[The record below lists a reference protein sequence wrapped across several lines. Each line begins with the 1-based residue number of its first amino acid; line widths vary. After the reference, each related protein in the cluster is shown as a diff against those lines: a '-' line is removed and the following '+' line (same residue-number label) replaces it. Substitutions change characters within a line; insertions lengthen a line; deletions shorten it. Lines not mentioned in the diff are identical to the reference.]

1 MPKPRSKTG
10 EKNLIG
16 SHLKMLRQKY
26 NLSQRDL
33 ADKLQLSGLDVDKNV
48 ITRIETNK
56 RYVTDL
62 ELKAICELFHIT
74 YDYLIDGKDN

>member
-48 ITRIETNK
+48 ITRIE
-56 RYVTDL
+56 YVTDI